1 MAGHMGAARVTV
13 QNLEIVATDGER
25 GLIMVKGGLPG
36 AKGGYVLVKDAVK
49 RPAPEGLPFPAA
61 IKTAPV
67 AEAAP
72 AEAPA
77 EEAAPEATE
86 E

>member
-1 MAGHMGAARVTV
+1 VTV

-49 RPAPEGLPFPAA
+49 RVAPEGLPFPAA
-61 IKTAPV
+61 IKM
-67 AEAAP
+67 AA
-72 AEAPA
+72 ATEEAPA
-77 EEAAPEATE
+77 ETVAETTE